1 MKENKNEDMAK
12 KTDTK
17 KQKENTSSKKA
28 EPMKICFVVNDV
40 ATETCGTTVYLMQ
53 EARKRNHDVYVMGV
67 GDFHFA
73 HNEALS
79 IYATHVPKNLK
90 ADTPDAYLE
99 LLQGDK
105 AKKERIT
112 ATDLDVLFIRN
123 NPTEEGSSRQWAEQA
138 GVAFGRMVQQQGV
151 LVLNDAYALSNAFI
165 DKLYFEEL
173 PASIKPNSIITRK
186 KEDVMEFFEKH
197 DKKMVLKPLEG
208 SGGRDVYLIDK
219 NEKNLNQIIENLSA
233 QGYIIA
239 QEYLPAAKEGDV
251 RVLLLNGRV
260 MEKDGKHGIIK
271 RLTGEGEFRSNFN
284 QGGTGDK
291 SPLTEDMKKII
302 EITAPKLIRDGLFFV
317 GLDIVKDKLI
327 EINVLSPGGMD
338 YFEEIGL
345 PDFSDVV
352 IESIE
357 KKVEYKK
364 LYEGKFTNQVLATM
378 V

>member
-1 MKENKNEDMAK
+1 
-12 KTDTK
+12 
-17 KQKENTSSKKA
+17 
-28 EPMKICFVVNDV
+28 MKICFVINSVE
-40 ATETCGTTVYLMQ
+40 TETCGTTVYLMQ
-53 EARKRNHDVYVMGV
+53 EARKRKHDVYAMGV
-67 GDFHFA
+67 GDFFFEQDKELCIESTYLPKKI
-73 HNEALS
+73 EAK
-79 IYATHVPKNLK
+79 TPKE
-90 ADTPDAYLE
+90 YLE
-99 LLQGDK
+99 LLQSDK

-138 GVAFGRMVQQQGV
+138 GVAFGRMVQQEGV

-173 PASIKPNSIITRK
+173 PASIKPYSIITRK
-186 KEDVMEFFEKH
+186 KEDVLEFFENHK
-197 DKKMVLKPLEG
+197 KKMVLKPLEG

-219 NEKNLNQIIENLSA
+219 NEKNLNQIIENLSN

-260 MEKDGKHGIIK
+260 MEKDGKYGIIK
-271 RLTGEGEFRSNFN
+271 RVTGEGEFRSNFN

-291 SPLTEDMKKII
+291 SPLTDEMKRII

-338 YFEEIGL
+338 HFEEIGL

-352 IESIE
+352 IDAIE

-364 LYEGKFTNQVLATM
+364 MYKGQISNQVLATM
-378 V
+378 A

>member
-1 MKENKNEDMAK
+1 MH
-12 KTDTK
+12 
-17 KQKENTSSKKA
+17 
-28 EPMKICFVVNDV
+28 
-40 ATETCGTTVYLMQ
+40 
-53 EARKRNHDVYVMGV
+53 EARKRKHDVYAMGV
-67 GDFHFA
+67 GDFFF
-73 HNEALS
+73 EQDKELCIDS
-79 IYATHVPKNLK
+79 TYLPKK
-90 ADTPDAYLE
+90 IETKSPKEYIE
-99 LLQGDK
+99 LLQSDK

-138 GVAFGRMVQQQGV
+138 GVAFGRMVQQEGV

-173 PASIKPNSIITRK
+173 PASIKPYSIITRK
-186 KEDVMEFFEKH
+186 KEDVMEFFENHK
-197 DKKMVLKPLEG
+197 KKMVLKPLEG

-219 NEKNLNQIIENLSA
+219 NEKNLNQIIENLSN

-260 MEKDGKHGIIK
+260 MEKDGKYGIIK
-271 RLTGEGEFRSNFN
+271 RVTGEGEFRSNFN

-291 SPLTEDMKKII
+291 SPLTDEMKRII

-338 YFEEIGL
+338 HFEEIGL

-352 IESIE
+352 IDAIE

-364 LYEGKFTNQVLATM
+364 LYKGQISNQVLATM
-378 V
+378 E

>member
-1 MKENKNEDMAK
+1 
-12 KTDTK
+12 
-17 KQKENTSSKKA
+17 
-28 EPMKICFVVNDV
+28 MKICFVVNNV
-40 ATETCGTTVYLMQ
+40 ESETCGTTVYLMQ
-53 EARKRNHDVYVMGV
+53 EARKRNHEVYAMGV
-67 GDFHFA
+67 GDFYFA
-73 HNEALS
+73 QDEALS
-79 IYATHVPKNLK
+79 IYSTYVPKNLESK
-90 ADTPDAYLE
+90 TPKEYLE
-99 LLQGDK
+99 YLQSSK
-105 AKKERIT
+105 AKKKKLT
-112 ATDLDVLFIRN
+112 ASHLDVLFIRN

-138 GVAFGRMVQQQGV
+138 GIAFGRMMQQEGV

-173 PASIKPNSIITRK
+173 PAGIKPDSIITRK
-186 KEDVMEFFEKH
+186 KEDVMEFFESH
-197 DKKMVLKPLEG
+197 NKKMVLKPLEG

-239 QEYLPAAKEGDV
+239 QQYLPAAKEGDV

-260 MEKDGKHGIIK
+260 MEKDGKFGIIK
-271 RLTGEGEFRSNFN
+271 RVTGEGEFRSNFN

-302 EITAPKLIRDGLFFV
+302 SIAAPKLIRDGLFFV

-345 PDFSDVV
+345 PDFSDIV
-352 IESIE
+352 IKAIE

-364 LYEGKFTNQVLATM
+364 LYNGNISNQVLATM
-378 V
+378 E

>member
-1 MKENKNEDMAK
+1 
-12 KTDTK
+12 
-17 KQKENTSSKKA
+17 
-28 EPMKICFVVNDV
+28 MKICFVVNSVD
-40 ATETCGTTVYLMQ
+40 TETCGTTVYLMH
-53 EARKRNHDVYVMGV
+53 EARKRKHDVYAMGV
-67 GDFHFA
+67 GDFFF
-73 HNEALS
+73 EQDKELCIDS
-79 IYATHVPKNLK
+79 TYLPKK
-90 ADTPDAYLE
+90 IETKSPKEYIE
-99 LLQGDK
+99 LLQSNK

-138 GVAFGRMVQQQGV
+138 GVAFGRMVQQEGV

-173 PASIKPNSIITRK
+173 PASIKPYSIITRK
-186 KEDVMEFFEKH
+186 KEDVMEFFENHK
-197 DKKMVLKPLEG
+197 KKMVLKPLEG

-219 NEKNLNQIIENLSA
+219 NEKNLNQIIENLSN

-260 MEKDGKHGIIK
+260 MEKDGKYGIIK
-271 RLTGEGEFRSNFN
+271 RVTGEGEFRSNFN

-291 SPLTEDMKKII
+291 SPLTDEMKRII

-338 YFEEIGL
+338 HFEEIGL

-352 IESIE
+352 IDAIE

-364 LYEGKFTNQVLATM
+364 LYKGQISNQVLATM
-378 V
+378 E

>member
-1 MKENKNEDMAK
+1 
-12 KTDTK
+12 
-17 KQKENTSSKKA
+17 
-28 EPMKICFVVNDV
+28 MKICFVVNNV
-40 ATETCGTTVYLMQ
+40 ETETCGTTVFLMQ
-53 EARKRNHDVYVMGV
+53 EARKRKHDVYAMGV
-67 GDFHFA
+67 GDFFFEQ
-73 HNEALS
+73 NEELCIDS
-79 IYATHVPKNLK
+79 TYLPKK
-90 ADTPDAYLE
+90 IEAKTPKEYLE
-99 LLQGDK
+99 LLQSDK

-123 NPTEEGSSRQWAEQA
+123 NPTEEGTSRQWAEQA
-138 GVAFGRMVQQQGV
+138 GVAFGRMVQQEGV

-173 PASIKPNSIITRK
+173 PASIKPYSIITRK
-186 KEDVMEFFEKH
+186 KEDVLEFFEKH
-197 DKKMVLKPLEG
+197 KKKMVLKPLEG

-219 NEKNLNQIIENLSA
+219 NEKNLNQIIENLSN

-260 MEKDGKHGIIK
+260 MEKDGKYGIIK
-271 RLTGEGEFRSNFN
+271 RVTGEGEFRSNFN

-291 SPLTEDMKKII
+291 SPLTEEMKRII
-302 EITAPKLIRDGLFFV
+302 EITAPKIIRDGLFFV
-317 GLDIVKDKLI
+317 GLDIVNDKLI

-338 YFEEIGL
+338 HFGEIGL

-352 IESIE
+352 IDAIE

-364 LYEGKFTNQVLATM
+364 MYKGQISNQVLATM
-378 V
+378 A